1 MKTEQRA
8 GELPLATLPYVSL
21 CFVNFKG
28 ELIEKTVGCDSLLAL
43 QHGDL
48 SQIIFADDW
57 GIFSQQLQVIS
68 QACEGYTSQFEIRC
82 CNPQGNFAMLLWQ
95 TTRAKTGFYAQL
107 TDISA
112 YYPSAL
118 STPADIYQESHYR
131 ELLFEQNLL
140 GVFCS
145 TSDGKVIRINNALAL
160 LYGYESTEEFQR
172 EVINIPHQLY
182 VHPEQRQAILETIR
196 KSDEKM
202 QLFEVKHYHRTGRV
216 LFINLYLRAYF
227 DAQHNI
233 KYLEGILQDIS
244 DYKRLEN
251 ELRHSEANYRLL
263 AEHSTDMISRHTLQ
277 GIYRYVS
284 PACSYLLGYS
294 PSELLDHKVSHFVHH
309 DDLAQVTAAYTL
321 PSSHN
326 TPLTF
331 TYRMRH
337 KNGVYLWFETTNRIL
352 PADFSS
358 SLPEVLSVSREITQ
372 RKRIEQ
378 ESQAAH
384 GRLLRVLDSL
394 DALVYVADLE
404 TYNILYVNKYGRD
417 IFGDIVGE
425 LCWKAFWKNNSSKCH
440 DPKFPLR
447 KFCNR
452 LRAYAELKASHAQV
466 RECFSEI
473 TQKWYSVHSRA
484 IHWVDQRLVRL
495 EIAYDITAR
504 KQQEQALKQ
513 SQERYSLATHAGKTG
528 VWDWNISTQYFYID
542 DSIKQLLG
550 YKQHEL
556 ADDLSTWLS
565 LVHPDDVDFLKQ
577 AFKKYLLGES
587 KAYQV
592 EHRMI
597 HRDGRVLWMLERGE
611 ALQDANGKAY
621 RVIGTSSDITEHKL
635 SKQQLQ
641 QQEQFLRK
649 IAQITH
655 VLLTVPSYDL
665 AITQALEALGTSLEV
680 DRAYLI
686 ENEYLPKQQ
695 DVLMFQRFAWIKES
709 QCSDN
714 PRHFHQLSYVHHLPE
729 WHQKLLE
736 NQAVLVNTQANN
748 SEFIRLFLEQQQISS
763 LLIIPIH
770 FKGNFWGCI
779 ILEMA
784 EQPREWTPHEIFSL
798 GLVGDSMRGA
808 LLRQQIKNSLQR
820 SEAKFRT
827 IIENNHD
834 AILIIDPNDLICF
847 ANPAAERLYQVASD
861 ELTGTHCPFAHAE
874 NAHQEQ
880 EVIDQK
886 GELHICEMQLTE
898 LLWENL
904 SVTMVTLRD
913 ITARKHAEDALRQ
926 SEQRL
931 QTLTNNLP
939 IVLFALDND
948 GIFTVLR
955 GKGLEALGLSE
966 KSLLGKSIFEQYR
979 HFPDVIENTR
989 RALQGETFSC
999 TLSFNKGR
1007 LILEVQYSPLLNQ
1020 TGHLIGSLGLAT
1032 NITERKRVEI
1042 ELHRAKEAAEI
1053 ANRSKSEFLAAMSHE
1068 IRTPMNGVIGVT
1080 QLLTQTELSPQQAHY
1095 VEMIHTSGETL
1106 LTVINDI
1113 LDFSKIEAG
1122 KLVLDN
1128 LEFDLRGLFED
1139 VISFFAPAAQRKGL
1153 NIICDL
1159 PPQLPQRMR
1168 GDVNRLRQILN
1179 NLIGNAVKFTQR
1191 GEVSLKLSIT
1201 AEHETKMCFTVAI
1214 SDTGI
1219 GISAHLRANLF
1230 KPFSQASSEI
1240 SRQYGGTGLGLVI
1253 SKHLIKMMGGQIG
1266 VDSVPNQG
1274 STFWLEL
1281 PLDKADTAPFCSLPS
1296 TSLLRG
1302 MRALIID
1309 SYPKNT
1315 AILLRELQT
1324 WEMPVSVLDQAEA
1337 VYRLLQ
1343 ETTLPPERQPDV
1355 ILLDNHV
1362 PHLNY
1367 TEVLRQLNTH
1377 PCLSRVPIIMMTS
1390 LQQYMDAPQ
1399 LEYLATYINKPVR
1412 QSDLRHAL
1420 LQVRHKVPNTVSPQR
1435 LQKAIFAKL
1444 GDFKILLV
1452 EDNLIN
1458 QEIARDMLLQLGCTV
1473 FIAKDGLEAVHAVQN
1488 AHFDLILMDCHMPN
1502 MDGFM
1507 ASQKIREFEAK
1518 HQRSSVPI
1526 IALTANAMQG
1536 DKERC
1541 LSAGMNDFVTK
1552 PIILAKLRPVL
1563 ERWLRPDNNAKPVK
1577 TQAMNSRS
1585 LLENPSETEE
1595 SLDKNL
1601 LENLRADSQMGSI
1614 NWLIDL
1620 YLQELPNYLKNL
1632 QQAVAAGETRNV
1644 YLQAHKLKGASANL
1658 GARRLVSFCRKLEEV
1673 AQQSDIAPVEALIK
1687 NILEEA
1693 SVLKQLLLAEKGQP

>member
-1 MKTEQRA
+1 METEQRA
-8 GELPLATLPYVSL
+8 GELPLATLPYASL
-21 CFVNFKG
+21 CFVNFQGK
-28 ELIEKTVGCDSLLAL
+28 LLEKTPSCAPFLGLST
-43 QHGDL
+43 GDL
-48 SQIIFADDW
+48 SKIIFAEDW
-57 GIFSQQLQVIS
+57 EIFSQQLQAIT
-68 QACEGYTSQFEIRC
+68 QAAAGYSTQFEIRC
-82 CNPQGNFAMLLWQ
+82 CNQQGNFAMLLWQ
-95 TTRAKTGFYAQL
+95 ATRTTTGFYAQL

-112 YYPSAL
+112 Y
-118 STPADIYQESHYR
+118 SHPIHNNLRGFNEENHYH

-140 GVFCS
+140 GIFRS
-145 TSDGKVIRINNALAL
+145 TPEGQVLKVNNALAMI
-160 LYGYESTEEFQR
+160 YGYESVGEFQA
-172 EVINIPHQLY
+172 EVVSIQRQLY
-182 VHPEQRQAILETIR
+182 VYPEQRRHILETMRNSNGI
-196 KSDEKM
+196 M
-202 QLFEVKHYHRTGRV
+202 QLFEVEHYHRSGRII
-216 LFINLYLRAYF
+216 FINMYLRAYL
-227 DAQHNI
+227 DTQHNI
-233 KYLEGILQDIS
+233 QYLEGILQDIS
-244 DYKRLEN
+244 DYKHLET

-284 PACSYLLGYS
+284 PACSYLLGYA
-294 PSELLDHKVSHFVHH
+294 PSELIDRSVYQLVHA
-309 DDLAQVTAAYTL
+309 DDLAQVTAAYR
-321 PSSHN
+321 PQPENSR
-326 TPLTF
+326 LTF

-337 KNGVYLWFETTNRIL
+337 KNGAYLWFETTNRIL

-358 SLPEVLSVSREITQ
+358 SLPEVLSVSREISQ

-378 ESQAAH
+378 ESHAAH
-384 GRLLRVLDSL
+384 ERLLRVLDSL

-404 TYNILYVNKYGRD
+404 SYEILYVNKYGRD
-417 IFGDIVGE
+417 AFGEIVGE
-425 LCWKAFWKNNSSKCH
+425 VCWKVFWKDGTAPCYNAKH
-440 DPKFPLR
+440 PLR
-447 KFCNR
+447 KFCNQ
-452 LRAYAELKASHAQV
+452 LRAHAEMKASTSQV
-466 RECFSEI
+466 HESFNNI
-473 TQKWYSVHSRA
+473 TQKWYSIHSRA
-484 IHWVDQRLVRL
+484 IYWVDQRLVRL

-504 KQQEQALKQ
+504 KQQERALKQ

-542 DSIKQLLG
+542 GSIKQLLG
-550 YKQHEL
+550 YKENEL
-556 ADDLSTWLS
+556 QDNLSTWLS

-577 AFKKYLLGES
+577 AFKQYLSGNS
-587 KAYQV
+587 AAYQV

-597 HRDGRVLWMLERGE
+597 HRDGQVLWMLERGE
-611 ALQDANGKAY
+611 ALQDAAGKAY

-641 QQEQFLRK
+641 RQEQFLRK

-655 VLLTVPSYDL
+655 LLLTVPSYDQ
-665 AITQALEALGTSLEV
+665 AITQALDALGSSLEV

-695 DVLMFQRFAWIKES
+695 DVLMFQRCAWIKAS
-709 QCSDN
+709 QTSDN

-729 WHQKLLE
+729 WYQKLLE
-736 NQAVLVNTQANN
+736 NQSVLVNIHAEN
-748 SEFIRLFLEQQQISS
+748 SEFIQLFLEQQQISS

-770 FKGNFWGCI
+770 FKGHFWGCI

-784 EQPREWTPHEIFSL
+784 EQQREWTTHEIFSL

-847 ANPAAERLYQVASD
+847 ANPAAEQLYQVAND

-880 EVIDQK
+880 AVIDRE

-898 LLWENL
+898 LIWENL

-913 ITARKHAEDALRQ
+913 ITARKQAEDALRQ

-939 IVLFALDND
+939 IVLFALDSD
-948 GIFTVLR
+948 GVFTVLR

-966 KSLLGKSIFEQYR
+966 ESLLGKSIFEQYR

-999 TLSFNKGR
+999 TISFNKGR
-1007 LILEVQYSPLLNQ
+1007 LILEIQYSPLLNQ
-1020 TGHLIGSLGLAT
+1020 AGKLIGTLVLAT

-1128 LEFDLRGLFED
+1128 IEFDLRALFED

-1159 PPQLPQRMR
+1159 PPQLPQRMC

-1191 GEVSLKLSIT
+1191 GEVCL
-1201 AEHETKMCFTVAI
+1201 EVTVAEERETQI
-1214 SDTGI
+1214 GFAIAVSDTGI
-1219 GISAHLRANLF
+1219 GISAQLRANLF

-1253 SKHLIKMMGGQIG
+1253 SKRLIEMMGGNIG
-1266 VDSVPNQG
+1266 VHSVPNQG
-1274 STFWLEL
+1274 STFWLKL
-1281 PLDKADTAPFCSLPS
+1281 PLDKTDTAPFCSLPS
-1296 TSLLRG
+1296 TSLLHG

-1315 AILLRELQT
+1315 AILKRELQA
-1324 WEMPVSVLDQAEA
+1324 WEMPVSVLDRAEA
-1337 VYRLLQ
+1337 VHALLQ
-1343 ETTLPPERQPDV
+1343 QVNFMPEQQADV
-1355 ILLDNHV
+1355 ILLDSHV
-1362 PHLNY
+1362 PRLNY
-1367 TEVLRQLNTH
+1367 TQVLQQFNSH
-1377 PCLSRVPIIMMTS
+1377 PWLRSVPIIMLTS
-1390 LQQYMDAPQ
+1390 LQQYVDAPQ
-1399 LEYLATYINKPVR
+1399 LECVTSYLNKPIR
-1412 QSDLRHAL
+1412 QSELRHAL
-1420 LQVRHKVPNTVSPQR
+1420 LQVRHPVSSAASPQR

-1444 GDFKILLV
+1444 GDFQILLV

-1458 QEIARDMLLQLGCTV
+1458 QEIARDMLLQLGCMV

-1502 MDGFM
+1502 LDGFA
-1507 ASQKIREFEAK
+1507 ASQQIRQFETK
-1518 HQRSSVPI
+1518 HQRVPVPI
-1526 IALTANAMQG
+1526 VALTANAMQG

-1563 ERWLRPDNNAKPVK
+1563 ERWLRPE
-1577 TQAMNSRS
+1577 QAHYQPSPATVTPETESGEVLDKS
-1585 LLENPSETEE
+1585 LLA
-1595 SLDKNL
+1595 
-1601 LENLRADSQMGSI
+1601 NLRADSQMGSI

-1620 YLQELPNYLKNL
+1620 YLQELPNYLESL
-1632 QQAVAAGETRNV
+1632 QQAGRSGDTRNL

-1658 GARRLVSFCRKLEEV
+1658 GAKRLVVYCRSLEDV
-1673 AQQSDIAPVEALIK
+1673 AQQSKLEPIEGLMQRIMKEAEL
-1687 NILEEA
+1687 
-1693 SVLKQLLLAEKGQP
+1693 LKKLLLLEKQQERK

>member
-1 MKTEQRA
+1 METKPQA
-8 GELPLATLPYVSL
+8 GELSLATLPYASL
-21 CFVNFKG
+21 CFVNFQG
-28 ELIEKTVGCDSLLAL
+28 ELLEKTPCCAPLLAL
-43 QHGDL
+43 TAGDL
-48 SQIIFADDW
+48 SHVIFAEDW
-57 GIFSQQLQVIS
+57 DIFSQQLQAIH
-68 QACEGYTSQFEIRC
+68 QAAAGYTTQFELRC
-82 CNPQGNFAMLLWQ
+82 CNQRGNFAPLLWQ
-95 TTRAKTGFYAQL
+95 ATRTARGFYAQL
-107 TDISA
+107 TDISL
-112 YYPSAL
+112 YSHQPNKN
-118 STPADIYQESHYR
+118 TTDINEENHYH

-140 GVFCS
+140 GVFRS
-145 TSDGKVIRINNALAL
+145 TPEGKVLKVNNALAMM
-160 LYGYESTEEFQR
+160 YGYESAEEFQT
-172 EVINIPHQLY
+172 EVVSIQRQLY
-182 VHPEQRQAILETIR
+182 VHPEQRQHILDVMR
-196 KSDEKM
+196 NSDGIM
-202 QLFEVKHYHRTGRV
+202 QLFEVEHYHRSGQV
-216 LFINLYLRAYF
+216 LFINMYLRVYL
-227 DAQHNI
+227 DTHNKI

-244 DYKRLEN
+244 DYKRLEID
-251 ELRHSEANYRLL
+251 LRHSEANYRLL

-284 PACSYLLGYS
+284 PACSYLLGYT
-294 PSELLDHKVSHFVHH
+294 PAELLDRSLYSFVHA
-309 DDLAQVTAAYTL
+309 DDLAQVTAAYRI
-321 PSSHN
+321 PSEKNAH
-326 TPLTF
+326 LTF

-337 KNGVYLWFETTNRIL
+337 KNGAYLWFETTNRIL

-358 SLPEVLSVSREITQ
+358 SLPEVLSVSREISQ

-378 ESQAAH
+378 ESHAAH
-384 GRLLRVLDSL
+384 ERLLRVLDSL
-394 DALVYVADLE
+394 DALVYVADME
-404 TYNILYVNKYGRD
+404 TYEILYVNKYGQD
-417 IFGDIVGE
+417 TFGDIIGKF
-425 LCWKAFWKNNSSKCH
+425 CWKVFWKDGTAPCYN
-440 DPKFPLR
+440 PKYPMQ
-447 KFCNR
+447 KFCNQ
-452 LRAYAELKASHAQV
+452 LRAYADMKSSTVQV
-466 RECFSEI
+466 HESRNNI
-473 TQKWYSVHSRA
+473 TGRWYSIHSRA
-484 IHWVDQRLVRL
+484 IYWVDRRLVRL
-495 EIAYDITAR
+495 EIAYDITER

-550 YKQHEL
+550 YQEDEL
-556 ADDLSTWLS
+556 QDKLSTWLS
-565 LVHPDDVDFLKQ
+565 LVHPDDIDFIKQ
-577 AFKKYLLGES
+577 AFKQYLSGHS
-587 KAYQV
+587 QAYQV

-611 ALQDANGKAY
+611 ALLDAHGKAY

-635 SKQQLQ
+635 SKQRLQ

-655 VLLTVPSYDL
+655 LLLTIPNYDQ
-665 AITQALEALGTSLEV
+665 AITQALEALGILLEV

-686 ENEYLPKQQ
+686 ENQYLPEQQ
-695 DVLMFQRFAWIKES
+695 DVLMFQRCAWIKAS
-709 QCSDN
+709 QTSDN

-736 NQAVLVNTQANN
+736 NQAVLVSTQTNN

-770 FKGNFWGCI
+770 FKGDFWGCI

-784 EQPREWTPHEIFSL
+784 EQQREWTTHEIFSL

-808 LLRQQIKNSLQR
+808 LLRQQIKQSLQR
-820 SEAKFRT
+820 SETKFRT

-847 ANPAAERLYQVASD
+847 ANPAAERLYKVANG
-861 ELTGTHCPFAHAE
+861 ELTGTHCPFAHAI
-874 NAHQEQ
+874 NTHQQQ
-880 EVIDQK
+880 ELIDRK

-898 LLWENL
+898 LIWENL

-913 ITARKHAEDALRQ
+913 ITARKQAEDALRE

-939 IVLFALDND
+939 IVLFALDKE

-966 KSLLGKSIFEQYR
+966 QNLLGKSIFKQYQ
-979 HFPDVIENTR
+979 HFPEIIENTQ

-999 TLSFNKGR
+999 TISFNKKR
-1007 LILEVQYSPLLNQ
+1007 LILEIQYSPLLNQ
-1020 TGHLIGSLGLAT
+1020 AGKLMGALVLAT
-1032 NITERKRVEI
+1032 DITERKRVET

-1080 QLLTQTELSPQQAHY
+1080 QLLSQTELSPQQAHY

-1153 NIICDL
+1153 NIVCDL
-1159 PPQLPQRMR
+1159 PPQLPQRVC

-1191 GEVSLKLSIT
+1191 GEVCLQLSL
-1201 AEHETKMCFTVAI
+1201 AEERETQFCFAVAV

-1219 GISAHLRANLF
+1219 GISAQLRANLF
-1230 KPFSQASSEI
+1230 KPFSQASAEI

-1253 SKHLIKMMGGQIG
+1253 SKRLIEMMGGSIG
-1266 VDSVPNQG
+1266 VHSVPNQG

-1296 TSLLRG
+1296 TCLLRG
-1302 MRALIID
+1302 MRALIMD
-1309 SYPKNT
+1309 SYPKNA
-1315 AILLRELQT
+1315 AILRRELEA
-1324 WEMPVSVLDQAEA
+1324 WEMSVCVFESAEA
-1337 VYRLLQ
+1337 IHALLAQ
-1343 ETTLPPERQPDV
+1343 THPFLKQQPDV
-1355 ILLDNHV
+1355 ILLDNHI
-1362 PHLNY
+1362 PQLNY
-1367 TEVLRQLNTH
+1367 TQVLQQFKTH
-1377 PCLSRVPIIMMTS
+1377 PSLSRVPIIMLTS
-1390 LQQYMDAPQ
+1390 LQQTVEASQ
-1399 LEYLATYINKPVR
+1399 LQCLASYINKPIR

-1420 LQVRHKVPNTVSPQR
+1420 LQVHHKVPSTASPQR

-1444 GDFKILLV
+1444 GDFQILLV

-1473 FIAKDGLEAVHAVQN
+1473 LIAKDGLEAVHAVQN

-1502 MDGFM
+1502 LDGFD
-1507 ASQKIREFEAK
+1507 ASRQIRQFETK
-1518 HQRSSVPI
+1518 LQRSPVPI
-1526 IALTANAMQG
+1526 VALTANAMQG

-1541 LSAGMNDFVTK
+1541 LAVGMNDFLTK

-1563 ERWLRPDNNAKPVK
+1563 ERWLRPNEADYLVH
-1577 TQAMNSRS
+1577 
-1585 LLENPSETEE
+1585 
-1595 SLDKNL
+1595 KNL
-1601 LENLRADSQMGSI
+1601 PAPESAQEVVETLDQNLLANLRADSQMGSI

-1620 YLQELPNYLKNL
+1620 YLQELPHYLETL
-1632 QQAVAAGETRNV
+1632 QQAADSGNARNL

-1658 GARRLVSFCRKLEEV
+1658 GAKHLVLHCKHLEEL
-1673 AQQSDIAPVEALIK
+1673 AQQNSLAEIDALMQQIMQ
-1687 NILEEA
+1687 E
-1693 SVLKQLLLAEKGQP
+1693 SVLLKQCLLVEKQRELK

>member
-1 MKTEQRA
+1 MEIEQRA
-8 GELPLATLPYVSL
+8 GELSLATLPYVSL
-21 CFVNFKG
+21 CFVNFQG
-28 ELIEKTVGCDSLLAL
+28 ELVAKTPCCAPLLAL
-43 QHGDL
+43 NTGDL
-48 SQIIFADDW
+48 NKVIIAEDW
-57 GIFSQQLQVIS
+57 EIFSQQLQVIS
-68 QACEGYTSQFEIRC
+68 HAAEAYTTQFEIRC
-82 CNPQGNFAMLLWQ
+82 CNLQGNFSLLLWQ
-95 TTRAKTGFYAQL
+95 VTRANTGFYAQL

-112 YYPSAL
+112 YCSNTHSNL
-118 STPADIYQESHYR
+118 TDFNQENHYR
-131 ELLFEQNLL
+131 KLLFEQNLL
-140 GVFCS
+140 GVFQS
-145 TSDGKVIRINNALAL
+145 LPEGKVIRINNALAI
-160 LYGYESTEEFQR
+160 LYGYESAEEFQR
-172 EVINIPHQLY
+172 EVVNVQRQLY
-182 VHPEQRQAILETIR
+182 VYPEQRQRILETIR
-196 KSDEKM
+196 NSGGEM
-202 QLFEVKHYHRTGRV
+202 QLFEVEHYHRSGRI
-216 LFINLYLRAYF
+216 LFINMYLRAYL
-227 DAQHNI
+227 DTQHNI
-233 KYLEGILQDIS
+233 QYLEGILQDIS
-244 DYKRLEN
+244 DYKRLEI
-251 ELRHSEANYRLL
+251 ELRHSETNYRLL

-284 PACSYLLGYS
+284 PACSYLLGYD
-294 PSELLDHKVSHFVHH
+294 PSELLDRSVYQLIHA
-309 DDLAQVTAAYTL
+309 DDLAQVSSAYRTS
-321 PSSHN
+321 PENSR
-326 TPLTF
+326 LTF

-337 KNGVYLWFETTNRIL
+337 KNGAYLWFETTNRIL

-358 SLPEVLSVSREITQ
+358 SLPEVLSVSREISQ
-372 RKRIEQ
+372 RKRVEQ

-384 GRLLRVLDSL
+384 ERLLRVLDSL

-404 TYNILYVNKYGRD
+404 NYEILYVNKYGRD
-417 IFGDIVGE
+417 AFGDIVGE
-425 LCWKAFWKNNSSKCH
+425 LCWKIFWKGSTKACSQSQH
-440 DPKFPLR
+440 PQR
-447 KFCNR
+447 KFCNQ
-452 LRAYAELKASHAQV
+452 LRAHAEIKASNAQV
-466 RECFSEI
+466 RECFSDI
-473 TQKWYSVHSRA
+473 TKKWYSIHSRA
-484 IHWVDQRLVRL
+484 IYWVDQRLVRL
-495 EIAYDITAR
+495 EIAYDITER
-504 KQQEQALKQ
+504 KQQERALKQ
-513 SQERYSLATHAGKTG
+513 SQERYSLATHAGKIG

-542 DSIKQLLG
+542 GSIKQLLG
-550 YKQHEL
+550 YEEHEL
-556 ADDLSTWLS
+556 QDNLSTWLS
-565 LVHPDDVDFLKQ
+565 LVHPEDVNLLKQ
-577 AFKKYLLGES
+577 AFKQHLSGQS
-587 KAYQV
+587 KVYEV

-597 HRDGRVLWMLERGE
+597 HRDGSVLWMLERGE
-611 ALQDANGKAY
+611 ALQDAAGKAY

-635 SKQQLQ
+635 SRQQLQ
-641 QQEQFLRK
+641 RQEQFLRK

-655 VLLTVPSYDL
+655 LLLTVPNYDQ
-665 AITQALEALGTSLEV
+665 AISRALETLGTVLAV

-695 DVLMFQRFAWIKES
+695 DVLMSQCCAWIKTS
-709 QCSDN
+709 QTSDN

-729 WHQKLLE
+729 WHQQLAK
-736 NQAVLVNTQANN
+736 NQAVLVNQQATN
-748 SEFIRLFLEQQQISS
+748 SEFIHLFLEQQQISS

-770 FKGNFWGCI
+770 FKGHFWGCI

-784 EQPREWTPHEIFSL
+784 EQPREWTTHEIFSL

-834 AILIIDPNDLICF
+834 AILIIDPHDLICF
-847 ANPAAERLYQVASD
+847 ANPAAERLYKVASN

-874 NAHQEQ
+874 NTHQEQ
-880 EVIDQK
+880 ELIDRK

-904 SVTMVTLRD
+904 NVTMVTLRD
-913 ITARKHAEDALRQ
+913 ITARKQAEDALRQ

-939 IVLFALDND
+939 IVLFALDRE

-955 GKGLEALGLSE
+955 GKGLEALGLNE
-966 KSLLGKSIFEQYR
+966 ESLLGKSIFEYYKNY
-979 HFPDVIENTR
+979 PKVTENTK

-999 TLSFNKGR
+999 IISFNKGR
-1007 LILEVQYSPLLNQ
+1007 LILEIQYSPLLNQ
-1020 TGHLIGSLGLAT
+1020 AGKLIGTLVLAT
-1032 NITERKRVEI
+1032 DITERKRVEI

-1122 KLVLDN
+1122 KLILEN
-1128 LEFDLRGLFED
+1128 IEFDLRSLFED

-1159 PPQLPQRMR
+1159 PPQLPQRMC

-1191 GEVSLKLSIT
+1191 GEVCLQVNI
-1201 AEHETKMCFTVAI
+1201 AEQHDTKICFAI
-1214 SDTGI
+1214 AVSDTGI
-1219 GISAHLRANLF
+1219 GISAPLRANLF
-1230 KPFSQASSEI
+1230 KPFSQASAEI

-1253 SKHLIKMMGGQIG
+1253 SKRLIEMMGGTIG
-1266 VDSVPNQG
+1266 VHSVPHQG
-1274 STFWLEL
+1274 STFWLEV

-1309 SYPKNT
+1309 SYPKN
-1315 AILLRELQT
+1315 AIILTRELQA
-1324 WEMPVSVLDQAEA
+1324 WEMSADVLERAEA
-1337 VYRLLQ
+1337 VYTLLQ
-1343 ETTLPPERQPDV
+1343 QDRLEPEQLADV
-1355 ILLDNHV
+1355 ILLDSNI
-1362 PHLNY
+1362 PRLNY
-1367 TEVLRQLNTH
+1367 AQVLQQLNSH
-1377 PCLSRVPIIMMTS
+1377 PWLSRVPIIMLTS

-1399 LEYLATYINKPVR
+1399 LEYIATHINKPIR
-1412 QSDLRHAL
+1412 QNDLRHAL
-1420 LQVRHKVPNTVSPQR
+1420 LQVQQRRPSTTSPQR

-1444 GDFKILLV
+1444 GNFQILLV

-1473 FIAKDGLEAVHAVQN
+1473 FIAKDGLEAVHAVKN

-1502 MDGFM
+1502 LDGFA
-1507 ASQKIREFEAK
+1507 ASQQIRQFETK
-1518 HQRSSVPI
+1518 HQRSPVPI
-1526 IALTANAMQG
+1526 VALTANAMQG

-1563 ERWLRPDNNAKPVK
+1563 ERWLRPDRTNYQPMPIAPLPDAE
-1577 TQAMNSRS
+1577 QDQGEILDQS
-1585 LLENPSETEE
+1585 LLA
-1595 SLDKNL
+1595 
-1601 LENLRADSQMGSI
+1601 NLRADSQTGSI

-1620 YLQELPNYLKNL
+1620 YLQELPNYLENL
-1632 QQAVAAGETRNV
+1632 QQVALSNNTRDI

-1658 GARRLVSFCRKLEEV
+1658 GAKRLVLCCRNLEEL
-1673 AQQSDIAPVEALIK
+1673 AQQDQREPIEGLVKQIIAEADL
-1687 NILEEA
+1687 
-1693 SVLKQLLLAEKGQP
+1693 LKQCLLLEKQQEEK